1 MKYKIIEMIKNEIE
15 NLRNEGLKED
25 SIAIQCL
32 KELITKIS
40 KI

>member
-1 MKYKIIEMIKNEIE
+1 MKEEIIEMIQNEIE
-15 NLRNEGLKED
+15 NLRNECLKED
-25 SIAIQCL
+25 SISIQTL

>member
-1 MKYKIIEMIKNEIE
+1 MKEEIIEMIQNEIE

-25 SIAIQCL
+25 SISIQTL

>member
-1 MKYKIIEMIKNEIE
+1 MKEEIIEMIQNEIE

-25 SIAIQCL
+25 SISIQAL